1 VKDAAGQSST
11 NVITLARFNTE
22 AIDGVSTD
30 ATLTGGYAKWGVVS
44 NGTNW
49 YLL

>member
-1 VKDAAGQSST
+1 MALIGPACPGFE
-11 NVITLARFNTE
+11 IL
-22 AIDGVSTD
+22 STD